1 MDTSRRLLVVF
12 YSRSET
18 TAAIARRLATE
29 LDADCERLQ
38 EADDRRRTGAVGFL
52 RSLAD
57 VIRDRA
63 ADLRPTACSP
73 SAYDVVVIGTP
84 VWAGRASTP
93 VSTWLARY
101 GSKLRATA
109 FFCTMGLRG
118 DLTAFG
124 QLQALARQ
132 RPIATCAISGRDI
145 ARGLAAR
152 KLARFARSIARRL
165 AARERHMSAEQVT

>member
-1 MDTSRRLLVVF
+1 VDTSRRLLVVF

-93 VSTWLARY
+93 VSTWLARH

-124 QLQALARQ
+124 QLQALARGK
-132 RPIATCAISGRDI
+132 GRS
-145 ARGLAAR
+145 RR
-152 KLARFARSIARRL
+152 ARFPGAILVAAWPLGSSPVLRVRSPAGL
-165 AARERHMSAEQVT
+165 PPANGT

>member
-1 MDTSRRLLVVF
+1 MDTSRRMLVVF

-38 EADDRRRTGAVGFL
+38 EVDDRRRAGAVGFL

-93 VSTWLARY
+93 VSSWLARH
-101 GSKLRATA
+101 GSELRATA
-109 FFCTMGLRG
+109 FFCTMGQRG

-124 QLQALARQ
+124 QMQALARQ
-132 RPIATCAISGRDI
+132 APIATCAISGRDI
-145 ARGLAAR
+145 GRGLAAG

-165 AARERHMSAEQVT
+165 ADRERRMSGERAT